1 MNKPTIIVTPSG
13 DKMAVVPLEEYERLV
28 EALEDAADIRAYD
41 DIKRKLE
48 RGEEELIP
56 AEYANRILDGE
67 NKVRVFR
74 EYRGISA
81 KELAKSAGI
90 APAYLSQIEN
100 GTRAGTVETFRKL
113 AAALKLSI
121 DDLV

>member
-1 MNKPTIIVTPSG
+1 MTVQFIITNDGKRLAVMPEEEYLALMEAKE
-13 DKMAVVPLEEYERLV
+13 DQEDLAAIREFDAKMA
-28 EALEDAADIRAYD
+28 
-41 DIKRKLE
+41 

-81 KELAKSAGI
+81 RELAQSAGI